1 MERKPQYWVAILL
14 GLFTGPLGY
23 LYVRRW
29 KYAAVFFSAVVVAAL
44 FLFYFNIKTD
54 YLAFINVLFAAHLC
68 WLIRQGKT
76 GPDVWY
82 ARWWGISGIFAAAF
96 GSIFLLRTFV
106 LEPFEIPGQSMSPM
120 LNPGEKILV
129 SKMGYRAKWSYG
141 RLLFTE
147 GASERTLVPGDMYVF
162 VVPDTDVLY
171 IKRLIGIPGDKIV
184 ISDGEVLRNG
194 EPLATHRQPIQ
205 ADQVLVTESLGEQEY
220 QILRDFQRARPNELM
235 IQVPED
241 HYFFLG
247 DNRDNSYDSR
257 NFGVIPSERIV
268 GKVVYHFE

>member
-96 GSIFLLRTFV
+96 GSTFLLRTFV

-147 GASERTLVPGDMYVF
+147 DASQRTLVPGDMYVF

-194 EPLATHRQPIQ
+194 EPLATHRQPVQ

-220 QILRDFQRARPNELM
+220 QILRDFQRARPNELT